1 MGERNKG
8 APGTEPCPLSKDLKH
23 LSWVCDPNAGSEA
36 EADGKDSPGG
46 CHHQAWG
53 LFYLRGEKGTEQV
66 WGNVACWTFILDS
79 LLHTS
84 YLEET

>member
-8 APGTEPCPLSKDLKH
+8 ALGTEACPLSKDLQH

-46 CHHQAWG
+46 RHH
-53 LFYLRGEKGTEQV
+53 
-66 WGNVACWTFILDS
+66 
-79 LLHTS
+79 
-84 YLEET
+84 